1 MYSAVL
7 KRNKQSQKIMDV
19 KIYIYDL
26 LAFQIV
32 LMKWFFRLDF
42 ESIPALKEKLMSIE
56 KMKNAKSKFMRTQIK
71 VCFFY
76 VEQKE

>member
-1 MYSAVL
+1 
-7 KRNKQSQKIMDV
+7 
-19 KIYIYDL
+19 
-26 LAFQIV
+26 
-32 LMKWFFRLDF
+32 MKWFFRLDF